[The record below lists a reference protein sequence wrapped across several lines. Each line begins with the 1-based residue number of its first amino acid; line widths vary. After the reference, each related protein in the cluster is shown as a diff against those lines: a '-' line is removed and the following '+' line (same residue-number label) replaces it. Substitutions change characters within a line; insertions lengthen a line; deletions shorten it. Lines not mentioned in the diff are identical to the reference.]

1 MHKITAML
9 VFNIP
14 VIIFPMLNWNKLLI
28 GTIIVNMI
36 PKINRTNTNEIKTKP
51 NNGNIFFILP
61 HQTLLEKLLLL
72 KMMKI

>member
-1 MHKITAML
+1 MHKITTML

-14 VIIFPMLNWNKLLI
+14 VIIFPSLNWNKLLI